1 MPSNASD
8 SPHIVTLSGTGEAG
22 LIALSASQA
31 FPNTLVGHTSAT
43 VKTATLKNPNKVAL
57 TVYSVTP
64 SGDFGT
70 VSDTCSGAI
79 LGPVGSVS
87 PPLPSCTVGVTFT
100 PTAQGTRT
108 GSLQITSNASNSPAT
123 IALQGPGT
131 LSAPTFSPASLAF
144 GAQALG
150 TVYAAKSV
158 TVTNPNLG
166 PINFT
171 GTAAVTSGYNIVS
184 DTCSGNIILAG
195 NTCTIGVTFTPAA
208 TGSDPGILSI
218 YDNAATG
225 TQKVGLSGTGS
236 LIVPTFSPKPLA
248 FGKVTVGVP
257 KTLPITVTNPNA
269 VSLGFISATI
279 PTGAYTVA
287 SDTCSGNSIGAGG
300 TCTISVTFTPTS
312 KIAFSATLSV
322 VDDAGTGTPPAT
334 TTQVVSL
341 TGTGN

>member
-1 MPSNASD
+1 M
-8 SPHIVTLSGTGEAG
+8 AG
-22 LIALSASQA
+22 LIDLSASEA
-31 FPNTLVGHTSAT
+31 FPDTLVGHTSAT

-108 GSLQITSNASNSPAT
+108 GSLQILSNAKNGPAT
-123 IALQGPGT
+123 IALLGTGT
-131 LSAPTFSPASLAF
+131 LSAPTFSPTSLAF

-150 TVYAAKSV
+150 TAYAAKSV
-158 TVTNPNLG
+158 TITNPNLG
-166 PINFT
+166 PIDFT
-171 GTAAVTSGYNIVS
+171 GTAAVTSGYNIVT
-184 DTCSGNIILAG
+184 DTCSGNIIGAG
-195 NTCTIGVTFTPAA
+195 NTCTIGITFTPAA
-208 TGSDPGILSI
+208 TGSDPGTLSI

-225 TQKVGLSGTGS
+225 TQKLGLAGTGS
-236 LIVPTFSPKPLA
+236 LIAPTFSPKPLA
-248 FGKVTVGVP
+248 FGKETVGLP
-257 KTLPITVTNPNA
+257 NTLPITVTNPNA

-279 PTGAYTVA
+279 PAGGVYTVTG
-287 SDTCSGNSIGAGG
+287 DTCSGNSIGAGG